1 MAKVYKLDTETK
13 GTGAAVVPLR
23 PEGSRAT
30 TAGEP
35 IYVPRK
41 PRPRPEPEPEPRAPR
56 RFRVMDVE
64 SRRLLADG
72 ADLRA
77 TLDVLGT
84 VRSSV
89 DVRVEVLQP
98 QSGRWRQLTLAEQG
112 RLWARRTVRRAD

>member
-1 MAKVYKLDTETK
+1 MWRLDTETK

-23 PEGSRAT
+23 PERPRDKAKD
-30 TAGEP
+30 EP

-56 RFRVMDVE
+56 RFRVMEVE
-64 SRRLLADG
+64 TRRLLADG
-72 ADLRA
+72 ADLPT

-98 QSGRWRQLTLAEQG
+98 RSGGWRPLTLAEQG
-112 RLWARRTVRRAD
+112 RLWARRRRRG

>member
-1 MAKVYKLDTETK
+1 MAKLWKLDTETK

-23 PEGSRAT
+23 PERPREDA
-30 TAGEP
+30 EPRP

-41 PRPRPEPEPEPRAPR
+41 PRPRPEPEPAPRAPR

-64 SRRLLADG
+64 TRRLLADG
-72 ADLRA
+72 ADVHE
-77 TLDVLGT
+77 TLGVLAG

-98 QSGRWRQLTLAEQG
+98 HSGRWRALTLAEQ
-112 RLWARRTVRRAD
+112 RALWERRTGRD

>member
-1 MAKVYKLDTETK
+1 MAKTWKLDSETK

-23 PEGSRAT
+23 PERPREDPKR
-30 TAGEP
+30 EP

-41 PRPRPEPEPEPRAPR
+41 PRPRPEPKPEPRAPR

-64 SRRLLADG
+64 TRRLLADG

-77 TLDVLGT
+77 TLDVLGD

-98 QSGRWRQLTLAEQG
+98 HSGRWRPLTRAEQRG
-112 RLWARRTVRRAD
+112 LWARRAGRD